1 MKYTL
6 PNKNPDILLCLA
18 NLSQDEIFT
27 PPAIA
32 DKLLDL
38 LPQQL
43 FRNPYARFLDPACKS
58 GVFLREIVKR
68 LITGLEDKIPD
79 LQARIDHIMRCQV
92 YGIALTELAAMT
104 SRRTVYC
111 SRNVRSEY
119 SVCRFTDDE
128 GRVRFRPCAH
138 DYDSKGH
145 CRFCRYSPKEDEE
158 INAYEFIHTDR
169 PEEIWGMKFDVVI
182 SNPPYQ
188 MNDGGGNGVS
198 ATPLYHYFVEQAKKL
213 NPKHIVM
220 IIPARWYSGGKGLDE
235 FRRNMLKDRHIRVL
249 HDFPEA
255 ADCFGEVQVKGGVC
269 YFRWDRGYQGDC
281 EIINHRGEEVSVMT
295 RPLDGESKDVFI
307 RYNEAIPILRKVRS
321 FSEESFSRLVS
332 TRQPFGLTN
341 KFKGYKQKRDDSD
354 LLIYVSGNE
363 RDIRGTTAYC
373 PVEKISRGKNMIA
386 WHKVYIGK
394 AGSGQDGFPH
404 PILPQPF
411 YGAPD
416 TVCNESYLVIGPFD
430 SRETCTNVMS
440 YISTK
445 FFRFLVLLL
454 KSTQNAARE
463 VYSLVPVQDFSRA
476 WTDEELCAKYGL
488 TPEET
493 AFIDSMIRP
502 MTLKEDS
509 HNAR

>member
-32 DKLLDL
+32 NKLLDL

-43 FRNPYARFLDPACKS
+43 FRNPYTRFLDPACKS

-79 LQARIDHIMRCQV
+79 LQARINHIMRYQV

-169 PEEIWGMKFDVVI
+169 PEEIWRMKFDVVI

-188 MNDGGGNGVS
+188 MSDGGFGKS
-198 ATPLYHYFVEQAKKL
+198 AAPMYHYFVEQAKKL

-249 HDFPEA
+249 HDFFNSE
-255 ADCFGEVQVKGGVC
+255 DCFSDVDLSGGVC
-269 YFRWDRGYQGDC
+269 YFRWDRDYQGDC
-281 EIINHRGEEVSVMT
+281 EIINHRGDDISVMT
-295 RPLDGESKDVFI
+295 RPLIDESVKTFI
-307 RYNEAIPILRKVRS
+307 RFNKAISILQKVKS
-321 FSEESFSRLVS
+321 FHEESFSRLVS
-332 TRQPFGLTN
+332 PRKPFGLATN
-341 KFKGYKQKRDDSD
+341 IYGEPKSDKKTIRLYSNKNVQKNAGYVPRIYIKQ
-354 LLIYVSGNE
+354 NE
-363 RDIRGTTAYC
+363 DWID
-373 PVEKISRGKNMIA
+373 A
-386 WHKVYIGK
+386 WKVYISNAYGERGDLPYLAIGK
-394 AGSGQDGFPH
+394 
-404 PILPQPF
+404 PF
-411 YGAPD
+411 IGEPNS
-416 TVCNESYLVIGPFD
+416 VCTETYLVIGPFD
-430 SRETCTNVMS
+430 SRETCANVIS

-454 KSTQNAARE
+454 KNTQHATRE
-463 VYSLVPVQDFSRA
+463 VYSLVPVQDFSRT
-476 WTDEELCAKYGL
+476 WTDEALCAKYGL

-509 HNAR
+509 YNAR